1 MHMRDTAFLAAL
13 LYAVNPAKAQHA
25 TQAVAHRIAI
35 AAHDLPRG
43 TVLSAADISWTDD
56 SAAVATARSFTRSKA
71 GKVSAVA
78 PGWVTRRPIR
88 AGEPLAEP
96 GVSRPDLVTSGDEV
110 DVVYDDDGVSI
121 KLRGIAIGNG
131 AQGDPVYVKLD
142 NRRRLRGVVESASTV
157 RIL

>member
-1 MHMRDTAFLAAL
+1 MLPL
-13 LYAVNPAKAQHA
+13 
-25 TQAVAHRIAI
+25 HRIAI

-43 TVLSAADISWTDD
+43 TILSAADISWTDD
-56 SAAVATARSFTRSKA
+56 SATVATTRTLTRSKT
-71 GKVSAVA
+71 GKESVVA
-78 PGWVTRRPIR
+78 PGWITRRPIR
-88 AGEPLAEP
+88 AGEPLIEP

-110 DVVYDDDGVSI
+110 DVVYTDAGVSL

-131 AQGDPVYVKLD
+131 AQGDHVYVKLD